1 MSLFI
6 SDDERF
12 EVVVNYKIN
21 DNKELE
27 FFDKKESDQIT
38 QEKFYFKR
46 PNWIEAKTMSSASVL
61 VDAVSGR
68 AIIDPYKY
76 MDIRFKLLL
85 KDWILSKD
93 NRKVEMTS
101 NNIDKL
107 HPSLIQYLFSKLEEE
122 LTVTGKEEPKKTNT
136 ES

>member
-85 KDWILSKD
+85 KDWTLSKD